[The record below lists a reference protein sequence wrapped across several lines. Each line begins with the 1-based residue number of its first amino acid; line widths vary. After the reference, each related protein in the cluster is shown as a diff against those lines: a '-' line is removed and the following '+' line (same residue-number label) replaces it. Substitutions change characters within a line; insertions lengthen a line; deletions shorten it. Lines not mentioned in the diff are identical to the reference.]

1 MSENSPPFRKILIA
15 NRGEIAVRVIR
26 ACRELGIVP
35 VAVFSEVDRDA
46 LHVRQAFEAYCI
58 GPAASAESYLRMD
71 RILEVAQAAGVDA
84 IHPGYG
90 FLAEN
95 PEFARQVI
103 AAGIAWIGA
112 PPAAMDVMGDKVTS
126 RKAMQAAGVP
136 VVPGSTEPVEDE
148 DEAARIA
155 GEMGY
160 PVMVKA
166 SAGGGGKGMR
176 RVDSAAELGSALRAA
191 RSEAKNAFGDDRL
204 YIEKCI
210 EGSRHVEIQIFSD
223 GHGNHLHL
231 FERDCSIQRRH
242 QKLVEE
248 TPCPVLSEE
257 TRQAMAAVAVQAAAA
272 VDYLGA
278 GTVEFLYSADGSF
291 YFLEMNTRLQ
301 VEHPITEM
309 VTGVDLVRTQI
320 LVAAGQPLPFAQ
332 SDLVQRG
339 HAIEVRICAEDPAEN
354 FRPAPGRI
362 ASVRLPDGPWVR
374 VDGAVYPGYE
384 VPVHYDPM
392 LAKLIVWGET
402 RAIAIG
408 RMKRALRELTLS
420 GIRTNI
426 PFFVQVMRH
435 ESFLSGN
442 YDTGYIDRHL
452 GVDLKLDEGSHA
464 KVAAI
469 AAALMAW
476 REDQQRRSSS
486 AGGDNGSNGVSD
498 WAMAGRLE
506 RLRRQP

>member
-1 MSENSPPFRKILIA
+1 
-15 NRGEIAVRVIR
+15 
-26 ACRELGIVP
+26 
-35 VAVFSEVDRDA
+35 
-46 LHVRQAFEAYCI
+46 
-58 GPAASAESYLRMD
+58 
-71 RILEVAQAAGVDA
+71 
-84 IHPGYG
+84 
-90 FLAEN
+90 
-95 PEFARQVI
+95 
-103 AAGIAWIGA
+103 
-112 PPAAMDVMGDKVTS
+112 
-126 RKAMQAAGVP
+126 
-136 VVPGSTEPVEDE
+136 
-148 DEAARIA
+148 
-155 GEMGY
+155 
-160 PVMVKA
+160 
-166 SAGGGGKGMR
+166 
-176 RVDSAAELGSALRAA
+176 
-191 RSEAKNAFGDDRL
+191 
-204 YIEKCI
+204 
-210 EGSRHVEIQIFSD
+210 
-223 GHGNHLHL
+223 
-231 FERDCSIQRRH
+231 
-242 QKLVEE
+242 
-248 TPCPVLSEE
+248 
-257 TRQAMAAVAVQAAAA
+257 MAAVAVQAAAA